1 MPLKMKNAHCCRK
14 RDHKGP
20 PCVIE
25 SEIGKGRHM
34 EVGTAIPPEKLRE
47 ANRVPE
53 VAGARRL
60 TLWASPVQGHARAKK
75 IRACHARDFT
85 GCMQLNQS
93 HAVISNMCQ
102 NL

>member
-53 VAGARRL
+53 VAGAGL
-60 TLWASPVQGHARAKK
+60 LILWASRLTDTCARRKYVPATP
-75 IRACHARDFT
+75 ALT
-85 GCMQLNQS
+85 S
-93 HAVISNMCQ
+93 PS
-102 NL
+102 